1 MTVVDSW
8 SRKEQKQRSSYVEY
22 LGSSEAK
29 KWLSSISFWSYDRKK
44 NLLRQACRKYFMCRE
59 EAAAEKLISFVFPP
73 ESRFQLVVLTCSV
86 LVLPA
91 WGRADCWIQRLQ
103 LGRWRALKLHNVHI
117 GMRQAVENEATLDGC
132 EWAVTRRLI
141 HRGCQVSHQQDLRA
155 APADCPLRLSTE
167 KSKKITLRRPRDS
180 KMLKDRED
188 K

>member
-1 MTVVDSW
+1 MCHDNPVLSW
-8 SRKEQKQRSSYVEY
+8 GGCSRETNQP
-22 LGSSEAK
+22 
-29 KWLSSISFWSYDRKK
+29 
-44 NLLRQACRKYFMCRE
+44 
-59 EAAAEKLISFVFPP
+59 VFPP
-73 ESRFQLVVLTCSV
+73 ESQCKPQWWQISAQWTCSV

-103 LGRWRALKLHNVHI
+103 LGRWRALKLHNLHI

-132 EWAVTRRLI
+132 EWAVTRRVI